1 VAILAVAFTAGNL
14 STSLFHVAGL
24 AAHPTAIIYNNHVHT
39 TVVATASALKKNPY
53 SRTAKD
59 SID

>member
-1 VAILAVAFTAGNL
+1 VAILAVAFTAG
-14 STSLFHVAGL
+14 TARCHVAGL